1 MKTSTKFFALLL
13 SALAFAGC
21 SSCPCEKNAEK
32 AKAAA
37 PAKTV
42 VAPVVAPVAQQVAP
56 VVPVAP
62 VKPVVKKIP
71 DAVLK

>member
-13 SALAFAGC
+13 LVLAFAGC

-32 AKAAA
+32 APVAAS
-37 PAKTV
+37 AKTV
-42 VAPVVAPVAQQVAP
+42 AAPVVAPVVQKSA
-56 VVPVAP
+56 PVAP

-71 DAVLK
+71 AAVMK